1 QSYISYKL
9 KVDNQSTIKTLLKE
23 RILMKENQ
31 NLLFNQIITV
41 SCLGGFVL
49 LSGVAAVIKIAQQLL
64 M

>member
-1 QSYISYKL
+1 
-9 KVDNQSTIKTLLKE
+9 
-23 RILMKENQ
+23 MKENQ

-49 LSGVAAVIKIAQQLL
+49 LTGVAAVIKIAQQLF

>member
-1 QSYISYKL
+1 
-9 KVDNQSTIKTLLKE
+9 
-23 RILMKENQ
+23 MKENQ

-49 LSGVAAVIKIAQQLL
+49 LSGVAAVIKITQQLF

>member
-1 QSYISYKL
+1 
-9 KVDNQSTIKTLLKE
+9 
-23 RILMKENQ
+23 MKENQ

-49 LSGVAAVIKIAQQLL
+49 LSSVAAVIKIAQQLF